1 MGRFLAGTK
10 YRGEFEERLKNLLEE
25 IKKCGNIILFLDEV
39 HTLVGAGAAGE
50 GAIDAANILKPAL
63 ARGELQV
70 SITLDLTCGIFFCSK
85 VFSLTLMVQCIG
97 ATTTDEYIKHIE
109 KDPALE
115 RRFRQVKVPEPT
127 VDEAIEILKGLR
139 ERYETHHEVQYA
151 DEALSAGAELSHKYI
166 RSVNLR
172 KELSCQ

>member
-1 MGRFLAGTK
+1 
-10 YRGEFEERLKNLLEE
+10 
-25 IKKCGNIILFLDEV
+25 
-39 HTLVGAGAAGE
+39 
-50 GAIDAANILKPAL
+50 
-63 ARGELQV
+63 
-70 SITLDLTCGIFFCSK
+70 
-85 VFSLTLMVQCIG
+85 MVQCIG
-97 ATTTDEYIKHIE
+97 ATTTDEYMKHIE
-109 KDPALE
+109 KDSALE

-151 DEALSAGAELSHKYI
+151 DEALSAAAELSHKYI